1 LRDLLLTD
9 GAKEEKMDEE
19 ANRIRGAIAAL
30 NRGRRE
36 RIPDTIRAAVKG
48 YVRGRRAKGASWR
61 QLSAAV
67 GLSIESL
74 RRYAAESGA
83 RHRRGELVAV
93 SVRSEPVEGKENLRG
108 LVLVT
113 ARGMRLEGLGVAEA
127 AELLRALG

>member
-1 LRDLLLTD
+1 
-9 GAKEEKMDEE
+9 MDEE
-19 ANRIRGAIAAL
+19 ANRIRGAIEGL

-48 YVRGRRAKGASWR
+48 YVRQRRAKGASWR

-83 RHRRGELVAV
+83 WHRRGRVVAV
-93 SVRSEPVEGKENLRG
+93 SLRPEAVRRDEGPRG

-127 AELLRALG
+127 VEVLRGLS